1 MHVKES
7 FHNYHYV
14 REKRTKGGNM
24 VSPKYHVF
32 VCTSCR
38 INGQQKGFCHSKGA
52 VDLVQRFMEEID
64 DRDLSSEVMIT
75 NTGCFGICEK
85 GPVVVVYPE
94 GVWYGNVTEDDVE
107 TIVEQ
112 HLEGGSIV
120 ESLVI

>member
-1 MHVKES
+1 
-7 FHNYHYV
+7 
-14 REKRTKGGNM
+14 
-24 VSPKYHVF
+24 
-32 VCTSCR
+32 
-38 INGQQKGFCHSKGA
+38 
-52 VDLVQRFMEEID
+52 MEEID
-64 DRDLSSEVMIT
+64 ERDLSGDVMVT

-94 GVWYGNVTEDDVE
+94 GVWYGNVTEEDVE